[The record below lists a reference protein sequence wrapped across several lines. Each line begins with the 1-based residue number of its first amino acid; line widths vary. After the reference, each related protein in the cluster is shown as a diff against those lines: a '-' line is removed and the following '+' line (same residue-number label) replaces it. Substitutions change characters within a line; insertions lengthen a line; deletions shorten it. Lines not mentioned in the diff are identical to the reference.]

1 MAILTLFKIPNCL
14 KSLMSKLRLIA
25 VSQENYDSLRKFGEF
40 QDSFNDVIS
49 KILDKI
55 DTLPNSHDS
64 ADRGPGETGIKV
76 V

>member
-1 MAILTLFKIPNCL
+1 
-14 KSLMSKLRLIA
+14 MSKLRLIA

-64 ADRGPGETGIKV
+64 EDRGPGETGIKV
-76 V
+76 VQN